1 MTSFERDR
9 PGGLRRPRAVAL
21 VAVALVL
28 AACGGPEPAAT
39 EPETRTVSHPLGEV
53 QVPEEPASILAT
65 DEYAAL
71 NLLALGVEPAVVYG
85 SFGSEVGRVVLEDAG
100 ITVVPGATF
109 SESPPI
115 EEIIGHAPDMI
126 VMTGGAEMQETY
138 DALSPVAPVVA
149 VPYYDTTWQ
158 ESMTA
163 AGAAVAR
170 TDRAESMI
178 RTLEGRIGAVQAAS
192 EPGPTSLS
200 VVAETYGD
208 CCFSA
213 ARGTPLSTILQAAG
227 FTRPAAQDIDATYGE
242 LSVLPISPEQL
253 GAHDADLVIVPDGE
267 YYSADAVRAQP
278 VFRSLPAVRD
288 GRVLQVDGDLWFGNF
303 AFAVHWIAT
312 DLEAVAQDGAA
323 ATVGVPGD
331 ATARWEQFRADVGG

>member
-1 MTSFERDR
+1 M
-9 PGGLRRPRAVAL
+9 
-21 VAVALVL
+21 ALVL
-28 AACGGPEPAAT
+28 AACGGPAPAAT

-85 SFGSEVGRVVLEDAG
+85 SSGSEVGRIVLEDAG
-100 ITVVPGATF
+100 VTVAPGATF

-158 ESMTA
+158 ESLTA

-170 TDRAESMI
+170 TDQAESMI
-178 RTLEGRIGAVQAAS
+178 RTLAGRIGAVQAAS

-200 VVAETYGD
+200 VVAETHGD

-213 ARGTPLSTILQAAG
+213 ARGTPLQAILQAAG
-227 FTRPAAQDIDATYGE
+227 FTRRYRGRNQ
-242 LSVLPISPEQL
+242 
-253 GAHDADLVIVPDGE
+253 VPSGS
-267 YYSADAVRAQP
+267 YA
-278 VFRSLPAVRD
+278 
-288 GRVLQVDGDLWFGNF
+288 
-303 AFAVHWIAT
+303 
-312 DLEAVAQDGAA
+312 
-323 ATVGVPGD
+323 
-331 ATARWEQFRADVGG
+331 